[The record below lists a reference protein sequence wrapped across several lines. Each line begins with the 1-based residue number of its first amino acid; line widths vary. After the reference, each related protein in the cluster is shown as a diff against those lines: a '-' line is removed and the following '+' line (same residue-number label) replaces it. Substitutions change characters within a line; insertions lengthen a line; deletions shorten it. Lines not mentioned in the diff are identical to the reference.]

1 MDDADYDELKFRR
14 WSYSKK
20 KTREYASRQDD
31 SGETTILM
39 HVAIMQPGPG
49 EVVDHKDGDGLNNQ
63 RYNLRCVSEG
73 INRVNARKT
82 QGTSQSQYKGV
93 TLTSTGRWQ
102 ARIAI
107 DGKRRS
113 LGVFATEEEA
123 ARAYD
128 VEARKILGEGAGL
141 NFQEGA
147 DGG

>member
-1 MDDADYDELKFRR
+1 MATYGNQDYTGFR
-14 WSYSKK
+14 
-20 KTREYASRQDD
+20 
-31 SGETTILM
+31 
-39 HVAIMQPGPG
+39 AI
-49 EVVDHKDGDGLNNQ
+49 
-63 RYNLRCVSEG
+63 NLRGSTQIRIAEGDIAGTIKADLSEG

-82 QGTSQSQYKGV
+82 QGISQSQYKGV

-141 NFQEGA
+141 NFQE
-147 DGG
+147 